1 MKNHFLIDF
10 VEQFIIMMESI
21 LFSKNNTIISLLLL
35 ILHNFQLIDLL
46 FKNTS
51 LVIISDS
58 ILDYF
63 CQIIEVFFIIKKII
77 FL

>member
-63 CQIIEVFFIIKKII
+63 CQIIEVFF
-77 FL
+77 

>member
-1 MKNHFLIDF
+1 MKNHFFIDF

-51 LVIISDS
+51 LVVISDS

-63 CQIIEVFFIIKKII
+63 C
-77 FL
+77 

>member
-46 FKNTS
+46 FKDTS

-63 CQIIEVFFIIKKII
+63 CQIIEVFF
-77 FL
+77 